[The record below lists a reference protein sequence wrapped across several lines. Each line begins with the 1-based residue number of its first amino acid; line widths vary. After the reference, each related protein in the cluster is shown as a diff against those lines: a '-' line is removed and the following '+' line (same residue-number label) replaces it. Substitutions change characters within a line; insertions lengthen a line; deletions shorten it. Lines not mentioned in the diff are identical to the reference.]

1 MPAGAGRDG
10 WPTVGK
16 ASRLTSWSADARRS
30 KPGRLAHGKAFR
42 LTSWSGGC
50 PPERAGTAGLQGGI
64 SRTTTIR
71 ERTTGID
78 INPVIILSESS
89 YDGLGEKFRKAISR
103 GLNRI

>member
-1 MPAGAGRDG
+1 MPAGASRDG
-10 WPTVGK
+10 WPTESK
-16 ASRLTSWSADARRS
+16 AS
-30 KPGRLAHGKAFR
+30 R

-50 PPERAGTAGLQGGI
+50 PPEQAGTAGLQGGI